1 MGSFFYKTLKI
12 FGYRLKPVP
21 PDPYDYKVLTKKKK
35 KLDSNQESSGDS
47 EDD

>member
-21 PDPYDYKVLTKKKK
+21 PDPYDYKVLTKK
-35 KLDSNQESSGDS
+35 LASDQGSSGDS